1 VVLTFNVIQKIHVRR
16 SDARRTVGDRLEFA
30 SASTAASL
38 LPLPGELNQ
47 GVAGVEVAGID
58 WGLAGRVDGVKQE
71 NPMNELKGAAQNE
84 QSVLIFD
91 VSDEAIESAAGS
103 VWGKSAAVTLAF
115 CSGLDTCPSVQA

>member
-1 VVLTFNVIQKIHVRR
+1 L
-16 SDARRTVGDRLEFA
+16 
-30 SASTAASL
+30 
-38 LPLPGELNQ
+38 
-47 GVAGVEVAGID
+47 
-58 WGLAGRVDGVKQE
+58 GLAGRVDGVKQE